1 MSARV
6 VLPVYLRVGDGAGEQ
21 EIEVGVIEGFS
32 AREAQAALPRL
43 LRELADGFD
52 HALDE
57 PPTAGARPR
66 CSGAR
71 AG

>member
-6 VLPVYLRVGDGAGEQ
+6 SLPVYLRVGDGQGER

-32 AREAQAALPRL
+32 AREAQGALPRL

-52 HALDE
+52 HALDTA
-57 PPTAGARPR
+57 PAGAASPGRW
-66 CSGAR
+66 GTTL
-71 AG
+71 